1 MELERFA
8 EQLFFRS
15 SLKDEKRRLD
25 EPREAIAGMWVVN
38 KLSEAVESS
47 LALSEILQV
56 LWKLLTIRISNENLD
71 RLLMIRLLQGVVIKR

>member
-1 MELERFA
+1 M

-15 SLKDEKRRLD
+15 SLKEEKRRLGK
-25 EPREAIAGMWVVN
+25 PREAIAGTWVVN
-38 KLSEAVESS
+38 KLSEAVESD

-71 RLLMIRLLQGVVIKR
+71 RLLMIRLLQGAVIKR